1 MGHDVYNQLQGK
13 TFRWWAFSSTTIQE
27 SKTKQFLGD
36 GDRTLFSID
45 AIGVDISQLS
55 AFPHEKEVILLPGT
69 CLVVDP
75 GVMVE
80 HNKWEFQASV
90 WGAAQQEL
98 QQRQQHSE
106 ANNEGGLY
114 SLYIEYRKARRS
126 ASTLPDRDNSGKSI
140 QHFQYTDLPH
150 PDWEKIM
157 SS

>member
-80 HNKWEFQASV
+80 PNKWEFQASV

-106 ANNEGGLY
+106 ANNE
-114 SLYIEYRKARRS
+114 
-126 ASTLPDRDNSGKSI
+126 PDRDNSGESI
-140 QHFQYTDLPH
+140 HHFQYTDLPH
-150 PDWEKIM
+150 PDWEQIV